1 MIDLPEINQGE
12 KTSLQFES
20 LNQINPKIHT
30 TMLTLIYLTDIV
42 HEIMMVVNMD
52 KYNINANKTEA
63 ASYVDF
69 NGKL

>member
-1 MIDLPEINQGE
+1 MS
-12 KTSLQFES
+12 TS
-20 LNQINPKIHT
+20 
-30 TMLTLIYLTDIV
+30 IYLTDII